1 MNNYINLFDSLNLT
15 MQSIFGTDGIRGRFN
30 EEITYSLAYK
40 VGYALA
46 SILENKKPILIGR
59 DTRMSGDILLHAITQ
74 GINDSGKKFIN
85 LGICPTPA
93 IPFLIQ
99 QENLSSGI
107 MISASHNPPEYNG
120 IKIFDHKGQKITKYF
135 ENKIQKFI
143 EESNQKNLSV
153 STKASPL
160 NANKDLMN
168 IYIKSL
174 IQTMGGEN
182 LGGLKIILD
191 TCYGSATTCAKKI
204 FQSLGAD
211 VRVINNSKNGMKINM
226 NCGSTNLEPLQR
238 ALRESSADMGFSFDG
253 DADRVIGIDSKGN
266 VLDGDH
272 ILFLWGRELMEQ
284 KILTNNLLISTQ
296 MANLGFEKA
305 WKKIGGILY
314 RTDVGDKYVH
324 DAIKKKRAVLGGEQS
339 GHILS
344 KINNFSGDG
353 ILTALQ
359 ISKFC
364 KKKNINLNDWLK
376 SSFEPFPQKLTNINL
391 DFNINK
397 LNPKTKLLINQTLE
411 NFQEIYSDNCRVYI
425 RLSGTEPV
433 IRVLV
438 EAQNY
443 KEVDCLST
451 EIKNK
456 LLLEVNKIMY

>member
-1 MNNYINLFDSLNLT
+1 

-30 EEITYSLAYK
+30 KEITYSLAYK
-40 VGYALA
+40 VGYALG
-46 SILENKKPILIGR
+46 STLEKENPILIGR
-59 DTRMSGDILLHAITQ
+59 DTRISGDILLEAITR
-74 GINDSGKKFIN
+74 GLNESGKKFIN

-93 IPFLIQ
+93 IPYLIK

-120 IKIFDHKGQKITKYF
+120 IKIFDHNGQKITKHF
-135 ENKIQKFI
+135 ENKIQKLI
-143 EESNQKNLSV
+143 EESNQNISV
-153 STKASPL
+153 PRKVIPL
-160 NANKDLMN
+160 NKNKDLMV

-182 LGGLKIILD
+182 LSGLKIILD
-191 TCYGSATTCAKKI
+191 TCHGSATTCAKKI
-204 FQSLGAD
+204 FQYLGAD
-211 VRVINNSKNGMKINM
+211 VKVINNSKNGLKINM
-226 NCGSTNLEPLQR
+226 NCGSTNLEPLKK
-238 ALRESSADMGFSFDG
+238 ALIESPAHMGFSFDG
-253 DADRVIGIDSKGN
+253 DADRVIGLDSKGN

-305 WKKIGGILY
+305 WEKIGGILY
-314 RTDVGDKYVH
+314 RTDVGDKYVR
-324 DAIKKKRAVLGGEQS
+324 DAIKEKRAVLGGEQS

-359 ISKFC
+359 ICKYC

-397 LNPKTKLLINQTLE
+397 LNPKTKIFIDQTIK
-411 NFQEIYSDNCRVYI
+411 NFQAIYSDNCRVYI
-425 RLSGTEPV
+425 RPSGTEPV
-433 IRVLV
+433 MRVLV
-438 EAQNY
+438 EAKNHE
-443 KEVDCLST
+443 KVNSLSS
-451 EIKNK
+451 EITNK
-456 LLLEVNKIMY
+456 LFSEINKIIN

>member
-1 MNNYINLFDSLNLT
+1 

-30 EEITYSLAYK
+30 KEITYSLAFK
-40 VGYALA
+40 VGYALG
-46 SILENKKPILIGR
+46 SNLEIDNPILIGR
-59 DTRMSGDILLHAITQ
+59 DTRISGDILLQAVTK
-74 GINDSGKKFIN
+74 GINASGKKFIN
-85 LGICPTPA
+85 IGICPTPA
-93 IPFLIQ
+93 IPFLIKK
-99 QENLSSGI
+99 EKLSSGI

-120 IKIFDHKGQKITKYF
+120 IKIFDQNGQKITKYF
-135 ENKIQKFI
+135 ENKIQKLI
-143 EESNQKNLSV
+143 EETNHKISV
-153 STKASPL
+153 PRKVLPINT
-160 NANKDLMN
+160 NKDLID

-174 IQTMGGEN
+174 IQTMGGES
-182 LGGLKIILD
+182 LSGLKIILD
-191 TCYGSATTCAKKI
+191 TCYGSAATCAKKI

-211 VRVINNSKNGMKINM
+211 VSVINNSKNGLKINM
-226 NCGSTNLEPLQR
+226 NCGSTNLEPLKK
-238 ALRESSADMGFSFDG
+238 ALREIPADMGFSFDG

-296 MANLGFEKA
+296 MANLGFENA
-305 WKKIGGILY
+305 WKKIGGILH

-324 DAIKKKRAVLGGEQS
+324 HAIKKKKAVLGGEQS

-359 ISKFC
+359 ISKYC

-376 SSFEPFPQKLTNINL
+376 SSFEPFPQKLTNIKL

-397 LNPKTKLLINQTLE
+397 LNPKNKILIDESIKNYQA
-411 NFQEIYSDNCRVYI
+411 IYSDNCRVFI
-425 RLSGTEPV
+425 RPSGTEPV

-438 EAQNY
+438 EAKNH
-443 KEVDCLST
+443 KEVHSLSS
-451 EIKNK
+451 EITNK
-456 LLLEVNKIMY
+456 LFLEIDKITNQR

>member
-1 MNNYINLFDSLNLT
+1 ME
-15 MQSIFGTDGIRGRFN
+15 SIFGTDGIRGVFN
-30 EEITYSLAYK
+30 KDITYSLAYK
-40 VGYALA
+40 VGYALGS
-46 SILENKKPILIGR
+46 SIDKNNPILIGR
-59 DTRMSGDILLHAITQ
+59 DTRTSGKTLLEAIAT
-74 GINDSGKKFIN
+74 GISASGKKFIN

-93 IPFLIQ
+93 IPFLIK
-99 QENLSSGI
+99 QEKLSSGI

-120 IKIFDHKGQKITKYF
+120 IKIFDHNGQKITKYF
-135 ENKIQKFI
+135 ENKIQKLI
-143 EESNQKNLSV
+143 EESSQNISV
-153 STKASPL
+153 PKKVIPRNT
-160 NANKDLMN
+160 NKDLID

-182 LGGLKIILD
+182 LSGLRIILD
-191 TCYGSATTCAKKI
+191 TCYGSAATCAKNI

-211 VRVINNSKNGMKINM
+211 VRVINNSKNGLKINL
-226 NCGSTNLEPLQR
+226 NCGSTNLEPLKK
-238 ALRESSADMGFSFDG
+238 ALRESPADMGFSFDG

-272 ILFLWGRELMEQ
+272 ILFLWGRELLEQ

-314 RTDVGDKYVH
+314 RTNVGDKHVH
-324 DAIKKKRAVLGGEQS
+324 DAIKEKGAVLGGEQS

-376 SSFEPFPQKLTNINL
+376 SSFKPYPQKLTNINL
-391 DFNINK
+391 NFNINK
-397 LNPKTKLLINQTLE
+397 LNSKDKILIDESIKNIQA
-411 NFQEIYSDNCRVYI
+411 IYSDNCRVYI
-425 RLSGTEPV
+425 RPSGTEPV
-433 IRVLV
+433 MRVLV
-438 EAQNY
+438 EAKNRNKVDSLS
-443 KEVDCLST
+443 KEIT
-451 EIKNK
+451 NK
-456 LLLEVNKIMY
+456 LFLEIDKITNQR

>member
-1 MNNYINLFDSLNLT
+1 

-40 VGYALA
+40 VGYALGTN
-46 SILENKKPILIGR
+46 LENNNPILIGR
-59 DTRMSGDILLHAITQ
+59 DTRISGDILLHAITR
-74 GINDSGKKFIN
+74 GINASGKKFIN

-93 IPFLIQ
+93 IPLLIK

-120 IKIFDHKGQKITKYF
+120 IKIFDHNGQKISKNF
-135 ENKIQKFI
+135 ENKIQKII
-143 EESNQKNLSV
+143 EESKQNISIPTKVVSLKKNE
-153 STKASPL
+153 
-160 NANKDLMN
+160 DLMN
-168 IYIKSL
+168 TYIKSL

-182 LGGLKIILD
+182 LNGLKIILD

-211 VRVINNSKNGMKINM
+211 VRGINNSKNGLKINM
-226 NCGSTNLEPLQR
+226 NCGSTNLEPLKK
-238 ALRESSADMGFSFDG
+238 ALRESPADMGFSFDG
-253 DADRVIGIDSKGN
+253 DADRVIGIDSEGN

-296 MANLGFEKA
+296 MANLGFEKS
-305 WKKIGGILY
+305 WKKIGGILH
-314 RTDVGDKYVH
+314 RTEVGDKYVH
-324 DAIKKKRAVLGGEQS
+324 DAIKKKRAILGGEQS

-359 ISKFC
+359 ISKYC
-364 KKKNINLNDWLK
+364 KKKNITLNDWLK
-376 SSFEPFPQKLTNINL
+376 TSFKPFPQKLTNIKL

-397 LNPKTKLLINQTLE
+397 INPKTKFLIDQTIE
-411 NFQEIYSDNCRVYI
+411 NLQAIYSDNCRVYI
-425 RLSGTEPV
+425 RPSGTEPL

-438 EAQNY
+438 EA
-443 KEVDCLST
+443 KDKKIVHSLSSKIT
-451 EIKNK
+451 NK
-456 LLLEVNKIMY
+456 LSLEINKIVN